1 MIDFLR
7 GFLYYVGRF
16 YITYLTIFV
25 VFSFFSVAL
34 GAYKLY
40 TKDRMIR
47 LNNKLNL
54 SDDNLPISI
63 IVPAYNESV
72 TVVDSINSL
81 LALDYRLYEI
91 IVVDDGSK
99 DDTAQKLID
108 AFDMKLIH
116 RPINRELECNREETI
131 YENMVNGVSLT
142 LIRKK
147 NGGKG
152 DALNMGIN
160 ASRYP
165 YFICMDADSKLQK
178 NSLKEIIEPVF
189 EDDTVVAVGG
199 MILISQCIQM
209 KDGYAVNYRLP
220 FNFLVCLQ
228 AVEYSRT
235 FLASRILMDSFN
247 GNLIISGAFGLFRKS
262 TVVAAG
268 GYSSDNMGEDMEL
281 VMKIHGY
288 CRNNE
293 IKYRICYQ
301 PNAIC
306 MTQAPTR
313 FRDLKTQRRRWHIGL
328 LQSMFVHRRV
338 MFNLKFGRVSFFS
351 YLYYLLYELMSP
363 IIELFGISTIILALF
378 LDALNID
385 YMVVFLIV
393 YAIYGTI
400 ISLSAFSQHLYT
412 QKFRISPSN
421 ILKVLLLCVVEFG
434 FFRYAVAIVR
444 LIAFFR
450 YRKNKSTWG
459 TIKRV

>member
-1 MIDFLR
+1 MIIFLR
-7 GFLYYVGRF
+7 GFLYYVSAF
-16 YITYLTIFV
+16 YISYLTVFV
-25 VFSFFSVAL
+25 IFSFVSIAV

-40 TKDRMIR
+40 IKDRMIR
-47 LNNKLNL
+47 LNNRLNH
-54 SDDNLPISI
+54 DDLPVSV
-63 IVPAYNESV
+63 IVPAHNESV
-72 TVVDSINSL
+72 TIIGSIKSL
-81 LALDYRLYEI
+81 LALDYHLYEI
-91 IVVDDGSK
+91 VIVDDGSV

-108 AFDMKLIH
+108 EFDMKLIH
-116 RPINRELECNREETI
+116 RPIHRELECQPEEAI
-131 YENMVNGVSLT
+131 YENVVDGVSLT

-165 YFICMDADSKLQK
+165 YFICMDADSKLQV
-178 NSLKEIIEPVF
+178 NSLTEITEPVF
-189 EDDTVVAVGG
+189 VDDTVVAVGG
-199 MILISQCIQM
+199 MILISQCIRM
-209 KDGYAVNYRLP
+209 KNGKAVSYRLP
-220 FNFLVCLQ
+220 PNLLVCLQ

-235 FLASRILMDSFN
+235 FLASRILMDAFN
-247 GNLIISGAFGLFRKS
+247 GNLIISGAFGLFKKS

-268 GYSSDNMGEDMEL
+268 GYSPDNLGEDMEL
-281 VMKIHGY
+281 IVKLHVY
-288 CRNNE
+288 CRNNA
-293 IKYRICYQ
+293 IKYRIGYQ

-313 FRDLKTQRRRWHIGL
+313 FRDLRTQRRRWHIGL
-328 LQSMFVHRRV
+328 LQSMLTHRRV
-338 MFNLKFGRVSFFS
+338 MFNLKFGLVSFFS

-363 IIELFGISTIILALF
+363 IIELFGIAMIILALF
-378 LDALNID
+378 LDVLNLE

-412 QKFRISPSN
+412 QRFKISPTDM
-421 ILKVLLLCVVEFG
+421 LKVFLLCVIEFG
-434 FFRYAVAIVR
+434 FFRYVIAIVR

-459 TIKRV
+459 KIKRV